1 MYVLGHSAAG
11 QLAAAMASTNWPEF
25 DPHLAAGVLHG
36 FIGVSGF
43 YDIEQFADT
52 GFQQQTKFA
61 ISDYKTWNPVN
72 MIRSGMPPGL
82 LITSAK
88 ESGLL
93 HEMMDGYATL
103 LRTAAVNVE
112 TVDVPGE
119 NHFSVLARMGDTK
132 SELHKRVLAWML

>member
-11 QLAAAMASTNWPEF
+11 QLAAAMASTNWREF
-25 DPHLAAGVLHG
+25 DPRLPADMLDG

-43 YDIEQFADT
+43 YDIEPFAGT

-72 MIRSGMPPGL
+72 LIHAGMPPGL
-82 LITSAK
+82 LITGAK

-103 LRTAAVNVE
+103 LRAAINVE
-112 TVDVPGE
+112 TIDVPGE
-119 NHFSVLARMGDTK
+119 DHFSVLARLGDPA
-132 SELHKRVLAWML
+132 SELHKHVLAWML